1 MTTGGL
7 TTRTLTTRSL
17 TIMGLTTRTLTN
29 RGLTTRTLT
38 TMGLTIRTLTSRAL
52 KIGTLTISGVG
63 RGGTGGGR
71 KKKIFPP
78 FRPHWSLKIRGYLVP
93 SPGSTTSVKGTCA
106 LKINQWDF

>member
-1 MTTGGL
+1 
-7 TTRTLTTRSL
+7 
-17 TIMGLTTRTLTN
+17 MGLTTRTLTN

-71 KKKIFPP
+71 KKNFSALST
-78 FRPHWSLKIRGYLVP
+78 SLESKN
-93 SPGSTTSVKGTCA
+93 KGVLGA
-106 LKINQWDF
+106 LPWIHH